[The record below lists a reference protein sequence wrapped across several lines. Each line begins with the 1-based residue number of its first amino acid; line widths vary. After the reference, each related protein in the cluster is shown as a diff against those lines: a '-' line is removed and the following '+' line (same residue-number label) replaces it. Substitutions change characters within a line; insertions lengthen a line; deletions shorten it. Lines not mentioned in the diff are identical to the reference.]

1 MRLHDLKLRIRAFV
15 ARRRVERELD
25 EELAFHLERETEKLV
40 ASGLSRP
47 DARARACARFGSTA
61 LAAEECRD
69 ARGTA
74 LTDDVMRDVRYALR
88 SFRRAPLF
96 AVTVVTTVALSVGL
110 LTVAFSF
117 FNTMFFR
124 VDDVQRPDE
133 LYAVVR
139 PLTPGV
145 DAWADFTRPD
155 YEALRQETNIF
166 SDVFGHFG
174 DADVRIDGRMTSV
187 HLVTGN
193 FFHVLGVSAALG
205 RTLVPADDE
214 RAAPRPVL
222 VISHRHWQRQFAG
235 DPAAVGRN
243 LLINGTEFE
252 IVGVMPDGFRGL
264 GLGPPDYWAPFSLLG
279 QFRRMHAGRE
289 DTVGISLIG
298 RLKPEVSR
306 QAAISQLR
314 AWATRRE
321 YARTAD
327 RDAAANITIE
337 PRQGTVNDGL
347 VEGLLLFSP
356 IFFAFGLVLMIGCTN
371 VANLLLARGVAR
383 QREIGVRLALGASRH
398 RLIRQLLTESLL
410 LALVS
415 AVLGLLVSRM
425 VLEITV
431 SVVRSTMPAEFA
443 EAISVGSAPALDWR
457 VVGFILVSAIA
468 STILFGLAPA
478 LQATRIEVVRTMRG
492 EIGKDARPIRS
503 RNVLIGVQVTASAL
517 LLICAAVF
525 LRSAMSA
532 AKVDPGIRIAD
543 TVDIEIVN
551 EPLRAAL
558 IQAVTAD
565 PSVAEVS
572 ASWPDVHSAPQNG
585 FGNKQGVTYRFVSS
599 DYFDVLGIPILRGR
613 AFATSESGAAV
624 AVISETAARRLW
636 PGGNAVGQEL
646 QLEPP
651 IDRARSRAPEPPE
664 PLLASRTLTVVGI
677 ARDIT
682 GSPIAGFFRPI
693 DVYVPTTPAQAR
705 TSLLVRVHGDP
716 HVARGALLERLTKI
730 DPNMGGI
737 WTLRTLANTAT
748 YILQIAFWVTVVIG
762 ALALALTVSGLFST
776 LSYVIEQRAKEISVR
791 MALGATTGG
800 VALLVLSQLARP
812 VAIGLVVGG
821 SLAAALA
828 AVVISISTEIA
839 RVVHVFDPLA
849 YAASMLTIVAACALA
864 SSVPALRAA
873 RIDPMRT
880 LRRE

>member
-1 MRLHDLKLRIRAFV
+1 MTFRDLQLRIRALL

-25 EELAFHLERETEKLV
+25 EELAFHIERETEKLV
-40 ASGLSRP
+40 ASGMSRS
-47 DARARACARFGSTA
+47 DARTRARARFGSTA

-74 LTDDVMRDVRYALR
+74 LMDDVMRDVRYALR

-96 AVTVVTTVALSVGL
+96 AITIVTTVALSVGL

-124 VDDVQRPDE
+124 VDEVQRPDE

-139 PLTPGV
+139 PVDPGV
-145 DAWADFTRPD
+145 DAWVDFTRPD
-155 YEALRQETNIF
+155 YEALRRETRVF
-166 SDVFGHFG
+166 SDVFGQFG
-174 DADVRIDGRMTSV
+174 DADIRIDGRMTNV

-193 FFHVLGVSAALG
+193 FFHVLGVNAALG

-235 DPAAVGRN
+235 DPAAVGRS
-243 LLINGTEFE
+243 LLINGAEFE

-264 GLGPPDYWAPFSLLG
+264 GLGPPDYWAPLSLLG

-289 DTVGISLIG
+289 DTVGISVIG
-298 RLKPEVSR
+298 RLKPDVSR

-337 PRQGTVNDGL
+337 PRQGTVNDDL
-347 VEGLLLFSP
+347 AEGLLVFSP

-383 QREIGVRLALGASRH
+383 QREIGVRLALGASR
-398 RLIRQLLTESLL
+398 RRVIRQLLTESLL
-410 LALVS
+410 LALV
-415 AVLGLLVSRM
+415 AAALGLLVSRV
-425 VLEITV
+425 VLEITI

-492 EIGKDARPIRS
+492 EIGRDARPSRS
-503 RNVLIGVQVTASAL
+503 RNVLIGAQVTASAL

-565 PSVAEVS
+565 PSVAQVS
-572 ASWPDVHSAPQNG
+572 ASWPDVHSAPQTA
-585 FGNKQGVTYRFVSS
+585 FGNKQGVSYRFVSS
-599 DYFDVLGIPILRGR
+599 EYFDVLDIPILRGR
-613 AFATSESGAAV
+613 AFASSESGAAV
-624 AVISETAARRLW
+624 AVVSETAARRLW
-636 PGGNAVGQEL
+636 PGGNAVGQQL
-646 QLEPP
+646 QLEP
-651 IDRARSRAPEPPE
+651 INRAPSRAPEPPE
-664 PLLASRTLTVVGI
+664 PEPPWRREPSRSWGLHAISQVP
-677 ARDIT
+677 R
-682 GSPIAGFFRPI
+682 SP
-693 DVYVPTTPAQAR
+693 
-705 TSLLVRVHGDP
+705 
-716 HVARGALLERLTKI
+716 
-730 DPNMGGI
+730 
-737 WTLRTLANTAT
+737 
-748 YILQIAFWVTVVIG
+748 
-762 ALALALTVSGLFST
+762 
-776 LSYVIEQRAKEISVR
+776 
-791 MALGATTGG
+791 
-800 VALLVLSQLARP
+800 
-812 VAIGLVVGG
+812 
-821 SLAAALA
+821 
-828 AVVISISTEIA
+828 
-839 RVVHVFDPLA
+839 
-849 YAASMLTIVAACALA
+849 A
-864 SSVPALRAA
+864 SSVRSTSTFRRLRHRLERRSSCAFTA
-873 RIDPMRT
+873 TPMSRAV
-880 LRRE
+880 RCSSA